1 MNTKALRQK
10 VLDLAIHGKLVPPA
24 YRQAG
29 KSLEN
34 IPAEKEGQW
43 FVYVIECVDGSFYKG
58 FTTDLIKRYKQHCAG
73 IGAEW
78 TKTHKPKQLFYWEI
92 HYSEKSAIEREKY
105 LKSGCGREWFKNEV
119 VDKPENWESAT
130 VLLEK
135 IRAEKAEKIKKG
147 LPAGRRGELK
157 ADKKDSFIFT
167 KECEFDE
174 DKLGKC
180 SSGTR
185 HKRHYEQ
192 FADGTVKDIED
203 EIPFEVPDGWAWCR
217 LGEISSELGDGIHGT
232 PEYDVNG
239 DYYFV
244 NGNNLCNG
252 KIIIKD
258 DTKRV
263 SQIEYNKYKKNLN
276 QNTILVSING
286 TLGNIAFY
294 NKENIIL
301 GKSAC
306 YFNLFEKQFKDF
318 MFFLLSSEYF
328 KKYAS
333 ENATGSTIKNVSL
346 KTMRDFLVPLPTL
359 NEQKK
364 IVSAIKTIFNQIT
377 IIENDKTDLQE
388 IIKQTKSKILDL
400 AIHGKLVPQDPID
413 EPAEELLK
421 RIATSDNRPY
431 KKIEEEEPYELPSN
445 WSWCYL
451 CDICSK
457 IKRGKSPKYTD
468 KSTIM
473 AFAQKCNQK
482 DGPTSLEKALYIDE
496 SSLKKYQ
503 EDEKMQFNDIVIN
516 STGTGTLG
524 RVGIFNCPIPDDVNA
539 VYPDSHVTTVRILP
553 EIDKLYCY
561 YFIKNKQSYL
571 ETMGEGST
579 NQKELKPDT
588 ISSLYFP
595 LPPYSEQL
603 RIVSKIEELFSDLD
617 SISSNL
623 E

>member
-105 LKSGCGREWFKNEV
+105 LKSGCGRDWFKNEV

-217 LGEISSELGDGIHGT
+217 LGELFYHTTGKALKKSNNKGSLRKYITTSNLYWNKFDFTEVREMYFTDDELDKCTIKKGDL
-232 PEYDVNG
+232 V
-239 DYYFV
+239 
-244 NGNNLCNG
+244 LCNG
-252 KIIIKD
+252 GDVGRAAIWNFDEEICYQNHVSRLRPKITEINNKLYLYLLMFYKEQGMLNGKGVGITSLSANDLLSGLFPLPPINEQNQIVIKIENIF
-258 DTKRV
+258 
-263 SQIEYNKYKKNLN
+263 SQIDYTDENK
-276 QNTILVSING
+276 S
-286 TLGNIAFY
+286 
-294 NKENIIL
+294 
-301 GKSAC
+301 
-306 YFNLFEKQFKDF
+306 
-318 MFFLLSSEYF
+318 
-328 KKYAS
+328 
-333 ENATGSTIKNVSL
+333 
-346 KTMRDFLVPLPTL
+346 
-359 NEQKK
+359 
-364 IVSAIKTIFNQIT
+364 
-377 IIENDKTDLQE
+377 DLQTA
-388 IIKQTKSKILDL
+388 IKQTKSKILDL
-400 AIHGKLVPQDPID
+400 AIHGKLVSQNPND

-421 RIATSDNRPY
+421 RISTSDNRPY
-431 KKIEEEEPYELPSN
+431 EKVEEGDIPFEIPPSWKWTTIKNIVNYIGDGDWIE
-445 WSWCYL
+445 
-451 CDICSK
+451 SK
-457 IKRGKSPKYTD
+457 DQSDKGIRLIQTGNIGFGTFKDKEGKYH
-468 KSTIM
+468 
-473 AFAQKCNQK
+473 
-482 DGPTSLEKALYIDE
+482 YISE
-496 SSLKKYQ
+496 NTFSSLGCN
-503 EDEKMQFNDIVIN
+503 EIFEGDILISRLPEPV
-516 STGTGTLG
+516 G
-524 RVGIFNCPIPDDVNA
+524 RAC
-539 VYPDSHVTTVRILP
+539 ILP
-553 EIDKLYCY
+553 KVPERMITAVDCTIIRLNEEL
-561 YFIKNKQSYL
+561 F
-571 ETMGEGST
+571 
-579 NQKELKPDT
+579 QKELFVYYT
-588 ISSLYFP
+588 ISNKYLE
-595 LPPYSEQL
+595 LIKENCTGTTRL
-603 RIVSKIEELFSDLD
+603 RISR
-617 SISSNL
+617 SNL
-623 E
+623 EKIFIPIPPLNEQKRILNRIKKLFETLDEIVLNLV